1 MIPAAEPIVVG
12 LTEDSNM
19 GCKPILDSTT
29 DVPEPAII
37 GYVRRGIIE
46 PFIHSCETRVYR
58 VISRAGENT
67 AAPAKYVWRQ
77 VNTRPEIIQ
86 RESQDEIS
94 RDHTSRLNGRCFGQI
109 ATIFRSG
116 S

>member
-1 MIPAAEPIVVG
+1 MIPAADPIIVS
-12 LTEDSNM
+12 LTEDSDM
-19 GCKPILDSTT
+19 GSKPILDSTT

-67 AAPAKYVWRQ
+67 ATPAKYVWRQ

-86 RESQDEIS
+86 RQSQDKIS
-94 RDHTSRLNGRCFGQI
+94 RDHTSRRT
-109 ATIFRSG
+109 A
-116 S
+116 